1 MNNRWLIIL
10 FSASVLVTVS
20 LGIRQTMGLFLT
32 PISLEMGTGRELFS
46 FAIAIQNILWGLSS
60 PLFGAI
66 SDRIGGW
73 KVASLGGVFY
83 VLGLLTM
90 AYMVTPSGLILGNFL
105 FGLGLGSAGMA
116 VAIGAV
122 SRAAPEGKR
131 TLAIGLVTSL
141 GSFGQ
146 FLLVPITQL
155 IILGYGWHFAM
166 IMLSMIGSTM
176 IAVGYGLKGAHGTT
190 TSMVV
195 DSGLGPT
202 LKHAFVSRD
211 YIMLVVGFFVCGL
224 HLVFITTHLPVYLQD
239 NGIEESIASWAL
251 SLIGLFNIFGAIFF
265 GWIGGKMAN
274 KVPLALIYLSRT
286 IIISLFITMPVTAT
300 SALLFGMAMGF
311 FWLGTIPL
319 TSGLIGTFFG
329 PRYMATLYGFVFLS
343 HQLGSFLGA
352 WLGGKIYDS
361 TGSYDLMWDINLAAG
376 FGAFVIHLLI
386 RERAFPVPTPTPQPS

>member
-1 MNNRWLIIL
+1 
-10 FSASVLVTVS
+10 
-20 LGIRQTMGLFLT
+20 
-32 PISLEMGTGRELFS
+32 
-46 FAIAIQNILWGLSS
+46 
-60 PLFGAI
+60 
-66 SDRIGGW
+66 
-73 KVASLGGVFY
+73 
-83 VLGLLTM
+83 
-90 AYMVTPSGLILGNFL
+90 
-105 FGLGLGSAGMA
+105 
-116 VAIGAV
+116 
-122 SRAAPEGKR
+122 
-131 TLAIGLVTSL
+131 
-141 GSFGQ
+141 
-146 FLLVPITQL
+146 
-155 IILGYGWHFAM
+155 
-166 IMLSMIGSTM
+166 
-176 IAVGYGLKGAHGTT
+176 
-190 TSMVV
+190 
-195 DSGLGPT
+195 
-202 LKHAFVSRD
+202 
-211 YIMLVVGFFVCGL
+211 VVGFFVCGL

-386 RERAFPVPTPTPQPS
+386 RERAFPVPTPAPQPS